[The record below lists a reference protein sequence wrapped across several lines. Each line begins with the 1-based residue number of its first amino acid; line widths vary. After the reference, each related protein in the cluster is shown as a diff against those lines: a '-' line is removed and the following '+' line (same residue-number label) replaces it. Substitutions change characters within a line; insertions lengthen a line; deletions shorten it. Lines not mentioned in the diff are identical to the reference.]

1 MEPELLQWLVGGG
14 AGGGGL
20 AAGMLVQ
27 QFLYRKNGVSHA
39 EFASSLSRIE
49 NRLDRQEAKLDRI
62 LESQRPLN

>member
-39 EFASSLSRIE
+39 EFSASLSQIE
-49 NRLDRQEAKLDRI
+49 NRLDRQEDKLDRI
-62 LESQRPLN
+62 LEGLHPR